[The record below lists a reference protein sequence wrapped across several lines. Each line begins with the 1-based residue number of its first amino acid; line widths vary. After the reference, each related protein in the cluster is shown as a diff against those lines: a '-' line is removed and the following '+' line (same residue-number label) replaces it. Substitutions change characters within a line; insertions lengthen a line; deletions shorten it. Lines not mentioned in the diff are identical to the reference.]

1 MGILDNCL
9 SDARQ
14 FLLGVYNY
22 LSDLPPYLCS
32 IKKSALYE
40 DQRTALS
47 FYVAAKIV
55 PMKVLEVSICKP
67 WHWNLDI
74 GIGTILQTPIERRL
88 YRGSYTSTFLF
99 EKI

>member
-9 SDARQ
+9 SGARQ

-22 LSDLPPYLCS
+22 LSDLLPYVCS

-40 DQRTALS
+40 DHRTALS
-47 FYVAAKIV
+47 FYIAAKIV
-55 PMKVLEVSICKP
+55 PMKGLDVFV
-67 WHWNLDI
+67 NLGIGI
-74 GIGTILQTPIERRL
+74 GIGTILQTPIERLLHRE
-88 YRGSYTSTFLF
+88 SYTSTFLF